1 MIELNKN
8 NGILDLPFNGNL
20 GRKGV
25 NGLIEKMQ
33 NMNNTQ
39 ILLDEEPFWQIPLK
53 AREYVLL
60 NMKKI
65 GEIGEFSI
73 YE

>member
-1 MIELNKN
+1 MATVSCYIHRML
-8 NGILDLPFNGNL
+8 LS
-20 GRKGV
+20 
-25 NGLIEKMQ
+25 
-33 NMNNTQ
+33 MNNVKV
-39 ILLDEEPFWQIPLK
+39 LLNEEPFWQIPLK